1 MVVDGVK
8 YFLEDSKY
16 QFVVGGHSS
25 NLWPESTRLTIS
37 ENLSRVSRPRII
49 WSLVFIT
56 SYISISGHIT

>member
-25 NLWPESTRLTIS
+25 NLWPEPTRLTIS
-37 ENLSRVSRPRII
+37 ENLSRPRRI
-49 WSLVFIT
+49 WSLVFIN
-56 SYISISGHIT
+56 SYISISEHIT